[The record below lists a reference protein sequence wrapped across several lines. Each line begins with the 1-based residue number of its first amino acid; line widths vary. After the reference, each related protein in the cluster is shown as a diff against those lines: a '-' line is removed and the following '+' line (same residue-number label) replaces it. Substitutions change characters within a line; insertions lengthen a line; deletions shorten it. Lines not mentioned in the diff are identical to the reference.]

1 MIRLTAALGVLA
13 LSGCGVEPGP
23 AHLLPPCSEGWNQLV
38 EETLPTGDADG
49 HGPDVGSMEW
59 RSVVEFKLG
68 IRDDPAVPAL
78 ESEDWCLY
86 MNEEILI
93 KE

>member
-1 MIRLTAALGVLA
+1 MIRLTAALGILA
-13 LSGCGVEPGP
+13 LYGCGVESSP
-23 AHLLPPCSEGWNQLV
+23 AHLLPPCSEKWNQLV

-86 MNEEILI
+86 MNEKILI

>member
-1 MIRLTAALGVLA
+1 MIRLTAALSVLV
-13 LSGCGVEPGP
+13 LSGCGVEPNP
-23 AHLLPPCSEGWNQLV
+23 AHLLPPCSEKWNQLV
-38 EETLPTGDADG
+38 EEMLPTGDADG
-49 HGPDVGSMEW
+49 HGPDGGSMEW
-59 RSVVEFKLG
+59 RSGVEVKLG

-86 MNEEILI
+86 MNGEIFI